1 MHDDLLTICSP
12 AEAGFS
18 PERWKRM
25 LHLAARIAAE
35 ETGSVALEVGRGGR
49 TPGPYHFG
57 RHASGL
63 PEVPLRNDAIFLV
76 ASLTKPIVAMASLL
90 LVERGLLNLNDRVA
104 DFLPPPL
111 PDAARKPM
119 TIRHLLTHT
128 SGLPDMLPDNRAL
141 RVAKS
146 PLSAFCEG
154 SQAVALD
161 FPPGRGV
168 QYQSMGFVLLSRI
181 VELVSGQSI
190 HDFVQR
196 EILEPCGM
204 RNSALGAPGAW
215 FEGLHPRIDRIP
227 GIDVPEDQRGD
238 GGEDWNWNSR
248 YWRQL
253 GAPWGGL
260 LSTPTDLLRFC
271 QVMLQG
277 GKLARSGEA
286 LFSPRTVAAATS
298 NQLVSFPDVPEADR
312 RCRGWGF
319 GWRLQWPAHP
329 ASFADFLSPSAYGH
343 WGATGTVFWIDPA
356 LDLAAVLLTP
366 TPLER
371 SGRALTRLSN
381 AIVSALI

>member
-12 AEAGFS
+12 ADAGFS
-18 PERWKRM
+18 PDRWKRV
-25 LHLAARIAAE
+25 LHLAAQVAAE
-35 ETGSVALEVGRGGR
+35 ETGSLAFEVSRGGR
-49 TPGPYHFG
+49 SPGPYHFG
-57 RHASGL
+57 RHAAGL
-63 PEVPLRNDAIFLV
+63 PDVPLRSDAIFLV
-76 ASLTKPIVAMASLL
+76 ASLTKPIVAMAALL

-104 DFLPPPL
+104 DYLPL
-111 PDAARKPM
+111 PDAAKRPM

-128 SGLPDMLPDNRAL
+128 SGMPDMLPDNRAL
-141 RVAKS
+141 RVGKS
-146 PLSAFCEG
+146 SLETFCEG
-154 SQAVALD
+154 SCAAALD

-181 VELVSGQSI
+181 VEILSGQSI

-196 EILEPCGM
+196 EILDPCGM
-204 RNSALGAPGAW
+204 RNSALGAPDAW

-227 GIDVPEDQRGD
+227 AIDVPEDQRGD
-238 GGEDWNWNSR
+238 GGGEWNWNSR

-277 GKLARSGEA
+277 GRLGRGRGES
-286 LFSPRTVAAATS
+286 LFAPRTVAAATT
-298 NQLVSFPDVPEADR
+298 NQLLPFADVPEADR

-329 ASFADFLSPSAYGH
+329 ASFGDFLSESAYGH
-343 WGATGTVFWIDPA
+343 WGATGTVFWMDPEQ
-356 LDLAAVLLTP
+356 DLAVVLLTAM
-366 TPLER
+366 PLER
-371 SGRALTRLSN
+371 SGGALTRLSN
-381 AIVSALI
+381 AIVSALA